1 MSAPRE
7 ADSQYLAELE
17 RLQFSCDLHDGIL
30 QYLVGGRIL
39 VETLQRQWKALNH
52 REIRERLDALE
63 KLLAEGI
70 REGRDW
76 IGELRREGEQKTLSL
91 QERLQDMAERL
102 RNRFPETPLVLDLDP
117 GALAFPLTDSEKQGV
132 LRIAQESLNNALR
145 HADANRVSLTLSVES
160 GPYPFTLEVQ
170 DDGRGFDTQHEFPD
184 HYGLLGMKTR
194 AELLKGEWELESNP
208 KSGTTIRL
216 RLPRR

>member
-39 VETLQRQWKALNH
+39 VESLQRQWKSLNH

-63 KLLAEGI
+63 ELLAEGI

-76 IGELRREGEQKTLSL
+76 IGELRREDEQKSLPLSD
-91 QERLQDMAERL
+91 RLQDMADRL
-102 RNRFPETPLVLDLDP
+102 RKRFPDTPLVLDLDP
-117 GALAFPLTDSEKQGV
+117 GALAFPLSDAEKQAI
-132 LRIAQESLNNALR
+132 LRIAQESLSNALR
-145 HADANRVSLTLSVES
+145 HAHATRVSLTLAVEN

-170 DDGRGFDTQHEFPD
+170 DDGRGFDPHQEFPD
-184 HYGLLGMKTR
+184 HFGLLGMKTR
-194 AELLKGEWELESNP
+194 AELLKGEWELQSNP
-208 KSGTTIRL
+208 KNGTTVRL

>member
-132 LRIAQESLNNALR
+132 LRIAQESLNNAFR

-170 DDGRGFDTQHEFPD
+170 DDGADSILSMSFQTITGFW
-184 HYGLLGMKTR
+184 G
-194 AELLKGEWELESNP
+194 
-208 KSGTTIRL
+208 
-216 RLPRR
+216 